1 VEELQQNLGKQRS
14 CYGGKPHREVMVKWF
29 LVGENKMVN
38 YEVVVLGGIEMTIRK

>member
-1 VEELQQNLGKQRS
+1 
-14 CYGGKPHREVMVKWF
+14 MVKWF